1 MKKKLSRHGNSFAV
15 IIDKPILELL
25 DINEK
30 TMLKIKTDG
39 KRIIIEPLK
48 SIDYVISK
56 NSKIQGAFEDI
67 MQAHEDAFRKLSK
80 Q

>member
-39 KRIIIEPLK
+39 KRIIVEPLEG
-48 SIDYVISK
+48 IDYVISN
-56 NSKIQGAFEDI
+56 NSTIQGAFEDV
-67 MQAHEDAFRKLSK
+67 MRTHEDAFRKLSK

>member
-39 KRIIIEPLK
+39 KRIIIEPLEG
-48 SIDYVISK
+48 IDYVISN
-56 NSKIQGAFEDI
+56 NSTIQGAFEDV
-67 MQAHEDAFRKLSK
+67 MRTHEDAFRKLSK